1 MSQELDP
8 IPPEQ
13 ARAILDAAV
22 NARLGP
28 GWEDEGW
35 IVVSRHDYMLRL
47 NRQRTTIDF
56 YVDLLG
62 QVSVEESATTDANQ
76 ARLIAW
82 FLLAASVFI
91 AILLARIAGL

>member
-13 ARAILDAAV
+13 ARAILDTAV

-28 GWEDEGW
+28 DWKDDGW

-47 NRQRTTIDF
+47 TRQRTTIDF

-62 QVSVEESATTDANQ
+62 QVSVEESPTTDANTG
-76 ARLIAW
+76 RLIAW
-82 FLLAASVFI
+82 FLLGTSVFI